1 MILAVNELA
10 NESEQMIRFMNDT
23 AMAGYERLLDNSINY
38 RNDVGRLSE
47 TMDNFAEESML
58 LSSNIESIKEAVDAV
73 NTAASESAKGIVGVT
88 QMASSM
94 TISMESISDEAESN
108 REVAG
113 QLETEV
119 GKFKL

>member
-1 MILAVNELA
+1 
-10 NESEQMIRFMNDT
+10 
-23 AMAGYERLLDNSINY
+23 
-38 RNDVGRLSE
+38 
-47 TMDNFAEESML
+47 ML
-58 LSSNIESIKEAVDAV
+58 LSSNIESIKEAVDAG